1 MARDKLARSISVRHK
16 LFVLVALPLL
26 LLLGLVSW
34 QVHLLSAQ
42 MQSLEKSKSFL
53 ALLETSGHFY
63 RSSSKKVSSSEIDRL
78 TKLSSQV
85 FGADQEV
92 RDLIEEI
99 ASSSTNTTQTTDV
112 YDILDEQDW
121 QADLYKQLL
130 TKLERVNLG
139 NLKPEVMQHLSALLQ
154 LEWLMFW
161 SSEETR
167 LTKGMIDV
175 WLQYQDFDSD
185 IQEQVLALAQNQQLY
200 LERFVTL
207 NADEAQVSLMLDVF
221 SNEVFSQSQTFRQ
234 SFSYQSALNS
244 MTVLQLDRGIYA
256 LSSRLVLLQNVGEAI
271 EHQLIAEVDAAIVR
285 AEQQRILFLSIVS
298 ILTILVMALAIK
310 LAQRLTNN
318 LKHVLDFLGHSDSS
332 SLPSLSQTVKGN
344 DELSQFAV
352 EVERLT
358 IERQQAQERLII
370 AKEDAERAKDEAIL
384 ASKAKSSFLANMS
397 HEIRTPLNGVI
408 GIAEVLS
415 ETELSANQKD
425 YVDTIE
431 TSSHLL
437 LSLINDILDFSKI
450 ESGMLLVSP
459 HSTCVRESIYDI
471 ASIVAPKAKEKG
483 IDLKVSIGPDTPFRV
498 LVDDH
503 RLRQVLM
510 NFMSNAVKFTS
521 EGEVTLSLSSHY
533 QSSETVALT
542 FAVQDSGIGI
552 DEQQQK
558 KIFEPFSQ
566 EDDSTTRQFGGTGLG
581 LAISTQLVELMG
593 SKIELKSVKGEGSCF
608 YFTLE
613 LPVDIRHYP
622 IKKEEQIASLIVLA
636 SDDADV
642 SKVVSE
648 ELKFYGVSVQGSLT
662 CIDEFKNCAKY
673 DTKPVLVVIE
683 SDSAVEP
690 LNKTRFADLQNSG
703 VAVCVV
709 RRFNSDSADFGD
721 SITALVTQPL
731 LGQRL
736 LKAVQSCD
744 QRQRGNTS
752 FSDSLHALRSAKI
765 LIVEDNKIN
774 QKIAGLHV
782 GKAGFEFDIANN
794 GQEALD
800 MYTDNHAYGLIL
812 MDCMMPVMDGFN
824 ATQAIRAL
832 EQSTGRRR
840 IPIIALTASV
850 VDDDIQRCFD
860 VGMDDYVAKPF
871 KATALREK
879 IHSMV
884 HVSTISVNGAQTH
897 DTPPKLAQPLV
908 ESTDTIPSKTERIL
922 LVEDNRVN
930 QKVASLFLTKAGY
943 QFDIADNG
951 QIAVDKFQSTD
962 GYDLILM
969 DCMMPVKDGFA
980 ATREI
985 RQIEIEQGRI
995 KIPIIALTA
1004 SVVDDDIQRCYDS
1017 GMDAYVAKPVKKEKL
1032 LHEIASVI

>member
-16 LFVLVALPLL
+16 LFILVALPLL

-63 RSSSKKVSSSEIDRL
+63 RNSNKKVSSSEIDKL
-78 TKLSSQV
+78 TELSSQV

-112 YDILDEQDW
+112 YEILDEQDW

-130 TKLERVNLG
+130 TKLERVSLG

-167 LTKGMIDV
+167 LSKGMIDV

-185 IQEQVLALAQNQQLY
+185 IQEQVMALAQNQQLY

-207 NADEAQVSLMLDVF
+207 NADEEQVSLMLDVF
-221 SNEVFSQSQTFRQ
+221 SNEVFSQSQSFRQ

-256 LSSRLVLLQNVGEAI
+256 LSSRLMLLQNVGEAI

-358 IERQQAQERLII
+358 IERQQAQERLMM
-370 AKEDAERAKDEAIL
+370 AKEDAERAKDDAIL

-415 ETELSANQKD
+415 DTELSANQKD

-459 HSTCVRESIYDI
+459 HSTCVRESMYDI

-483 IDLKVSIGPDTPFRV
+483 IDLKVSIGPETPFRV

-613 LPVDIRHYP
+613 LPIDIRHYP
-622 IKKEEQIASLIVLA
+622 IKKEEQIGSPIMLV

-648 ELKFYGVSVQGSLT
+648 ELKFYGVSVQDSLT
-662 CIDEFKNCAKY
+662 CIDEFENCAKY
-673 DTKPVLVVIE
+673 DTKSVLVVIE
-683 SDSAVEP
+683 SDSAVE
-690 LNKTRFADLQNSG
+690 LNQARFSDLQNRG
-703 VAVCVV
+703 ATVCVV

-744 QRQRGNTS
+744 QKQGDNSS

-884 HVSTISVNGAQTH
+884 HVPTVSTHIPQTP
-897 DTPPKLAQPLV
+897 DTPPKLTQPLA
-908 ESTDTIPSKTERIL
+908 ESTDTIPSKAERIL